1 MNHNEDA
8 AGETMKDVIALTCI
22 VAGIGIFIHLKGQW
36 EEAQIKTHIIQ
47 QQTQTIQELEAEK
60 RGMERALGLSR

>member
-1 MNHNEDA
+1 
-8 AGETMKDVIALTCI
+8 MKDVIAITCF
-22 VAGIGIFIHLKGQW
+22 VVGAGFIILLKGQW
-36 EEAQIKTHIIQ
+36 EESRFKDYTIQ